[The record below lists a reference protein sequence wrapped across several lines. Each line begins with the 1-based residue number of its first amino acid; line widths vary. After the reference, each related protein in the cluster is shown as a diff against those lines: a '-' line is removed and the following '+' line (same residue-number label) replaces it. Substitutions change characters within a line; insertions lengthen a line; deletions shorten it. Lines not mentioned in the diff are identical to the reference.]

1 MHVCFGKV
9 FHQSLLDF
17 GPVKASNWWLCL
29 SGGGSPK
36 VINNSSSENSFNS
49 VVIFSLSTELTN
61 IPASVISWCGLI
73 WRTESRGDEVKSG
86 ESVTKRATGGGVVE
100 IWLIKYRE
108 RKVRDAENGWAVTCK
123 PHQLWQN
130 QCRCGR
136 PEGAAML
143 IMKHTGEE
151 CVFLYTHTH
160 TDDTDMLSFNTS
172 SHVNTSNLLMCSGVM
187 KQDRESRLICI
198 CRPKNMIYKTHCSS
212 TLFIYLH
219 SNVAEG
225 TEGFRPALNATYEAF
240 FLQMHLNFCSI

>member
-1 MHVCFGKV
+1 MNSCTSALGRFSI
-9 FHQSLLDF
+9 SLYWILDQWKPLIGGSAF
-17 GPVKASNWWLCL
+17 Q
-29 SGGGSPK
+29 GGSPK

-160 TDDTDMLSFNTS
+160 THTRMTQTCSVSTPAHMWTHQTS
-172 SHVNTSNLLMCSGVM
+172 SC
-187 KQDRESRLICI
+187 
-198 CRPKNMIYKTHCSS
+198 
-212 TLFIYLH
+212 
-219 SNVAEG
+219 
-225 TEGFRPALNATYEAF
+225 ALVWWNRTVRAD
-240 FLQMHLNFCSI
+240 